1 LYGRVGAVASR
12 GGLVGRRDC
21 AGDSDMLSP
30 SRMIT
35 VKSPFAC
42 ASAKAVSGNRLSRH
56 LPLQFDLLPV
66 PSRSK

>member
-1 LYGRVGAVASR
+1 
-12 GGLVGRRDC
+12 
-21 AGDSDMLSP
+21 MLSP

-56 LPLQFDLLPV
+56 LPLRFDLLPV
-66 PSRSK
+66 SSRSKQ

>member
-1 LYGRVGAVASR
+1 
-12 GGLVGRRDC
+12 
-21 AGDSDMLSP
+21 MLSP

-35 VKSPFAC
+35 AKSPFAC

-66 PSRSK
+66 SSRSK